1 MKISEFARRCGISVR
16 MLRHYQERGLL
27 IPARTPSGYR
37 EYDERDIGFVRKAVM
52 LNRAGLALK
61 DIALLRDC
69 LNDEPQNFCSELRGK
84 LADTQARIRHQID
97 GLHRSEQLIAGL
109 LAAEKASGGNEAV

>member
-16 MLRHYQERGLL
+16 MLRFYESAGILV
-27 IPARTPSGYR
+27 PARTPSGYR
-37 EYDERDIGFVRKAVM
+37 EYDERDIGFVRKAAM

-69 LNDEPQNFCSELRGK
+69 LNDEPQNFGSELRGK
-84 LADTQARIRHQID
+84 LADTQARIRQQIN
-97 GLHRSEQLIAGL
+97 GLHRSEQLIAAL

>member
-16 MLRHYQERGLL
+16 MLRFYESAGILV
-27 IPARTPSGYR
+27 PARTPSGYR

-61 DIALLRDC
+61 A
-69 LNDEPQNFCSELRGK
+69 
-84 LADTQARIRHQID
+84 
-97 GLHRSEQLIAGL
+97 
-109 LAAEKASGGNEAV
+109 

>member
-1 MKISEFARRCGISVR
+1 MPAAAVSACGCCVFTKAQAYSFP
-16 MLRHYQERGLL
+16 H
-27 IPARTPSGYR
+27 ARTPSGYR

-84 LADTQARIRHQID
+84 LADTQARIRQQID
-97 GLHRSEQLIAGL
+97 GLHRSEQLIADL

>member
-16 MLRHYQERGLL
+16 MLRFYESAGILV
-27 IPARTPSGYR
+27 PARTPSGYR
-37 EYDERDIGFVRKAVM
+37 EYDERYIGFV
-52 LNRAGLALK
+52 
-61 DIALLRDC
+61 RDC

-84 LADTQARIRHQID
+84 LADTQARIRQQID
-97 GLHRSEQLIAGL
+97 GLHRSEQLIAAL

>member
-16 MLRHYQERGLL
+16 MLRFYESAGILV
-27 IPARTPSGYR
+27 PARTPSGYR

-61 DIALLRDC
+61 DIALLRNC

-84 LADTQARIRHQID
+84 LADTQARIRQQID
-97 GLHRSEQLIAGL
+97 GLHRSEQLIAAL

>member
-1 MKISEFARRCGISVR
+1 MKIGEFAKRSGISVR
-16 MLRHYQERGLL
+16 MLRFYESAGILV
-27 IPARTPSGYR
+27 PARTPGGYR
-37 EYDERDIGFVRKAVM
+37 EYREQDIAFARKVVL

-84 LADTQARIRHQID
+84 LADTQARIRQQID

-109 LAAEKASGGNEAV
+109 LTAEKASGGNEAV